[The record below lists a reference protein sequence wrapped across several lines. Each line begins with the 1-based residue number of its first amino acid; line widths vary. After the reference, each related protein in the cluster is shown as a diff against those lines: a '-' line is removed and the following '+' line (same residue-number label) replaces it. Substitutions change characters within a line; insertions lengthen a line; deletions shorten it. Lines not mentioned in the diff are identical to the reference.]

1 MSLLSRDIADGAF
14 YLECLAPSDATTA
27 FIEIRYAADT
37 AGYVQVANL
46 TLIDLADVTP

>member
-1 MSLLSRDIADGAF
+1 MTTHPDTDAD
-14 YLECLAPSDATTA
+14 D
-27 FIEIRYAADT
+27 